1 MKIQILYC
9 SLVYFLILL
18 SKDTCATARLVP
30 FRDEKD
36 LAVFDS
42 QISQQLQTSQV
53 DLTAPL
59 QNAHSKKQIEN
70 ESTATNTKS
79 INAEKMDQDEILE
92 GEEMGT
98 EGRELITHI
107 DYAGATTHPPH
118 EPPKKRSPSSPKGL
132 PYEPRGY

>member
-1 MKIQILYC
+1 MKIQILYF

-18 SKDTCATARLVP
+18 SKDTCATARLVL

-36 LAVFDS
+36 LAVFDK

-70 ESTATNTKS
+70 ASIATNAKS
-79 INAEKMDQDEILE
+79 INGEKIDQDEFLV
-92 GEEMGT
+92 GEELGR
-98 EGRELITHI
+98 EGRELITHV

-132 PYEPRGY
+132 

>member
-1 MKIQILYC
+1 MKIQILYF

-18 SKDTCATARLVP
+18 SKHTCATARLVP

-36 LAVFDS
+36 LAVFDK

-70 ESTATNTKS
+70 ASIATNAKS
-79 INAEKMDQDEILE
+79 INGEKMDQDEFLV
-92 GEEMGT
+92 GEELGR
-98 EGRELITHI
+98 EGRELITHV

-132 PYEPRGY
+132 